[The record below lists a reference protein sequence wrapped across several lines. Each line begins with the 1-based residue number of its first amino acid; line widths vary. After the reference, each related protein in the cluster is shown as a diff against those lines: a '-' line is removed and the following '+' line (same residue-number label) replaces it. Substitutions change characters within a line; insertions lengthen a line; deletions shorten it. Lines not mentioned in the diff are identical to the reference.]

1 MAQSRI
7 LLVGLGNVPLPNT
20 RHNVGM
26 MVLDA
31 IAKSLNLTWSQN
43 RSWKSDMAET
53 NIQVQSKNEFHEYK
67 LTLLKPRKLMNISGS
82 CIAQAVKDLSL
93 PLRNV
98 YVFHDDMQRG
108 LGKVNFNRVRIGIGR
123 PPADIDNR
131 SNDVVAQFVLSKF
144 TQAEIATLEET
155 VYPMW
160 TQNNGLELLCHQGQ
174 LFKLPK
180 VKNKKK
186 KAALSTSDIEDN
198 TIQQAA

>member
-1 MAQSRI
+1 
-7 LLVGLGNVPLPNT
+7 LVGLGNVPLPNT

-82 CIAQAVKDLSL
+82 CIAQAGKWIYLSL
-93 PLRNV
+93 PLNV

-108 LGKVNFNRVRIGIGR
+108 LGKVSLKASGSANGHNGIKSVIDHLRTQDFNR
-123 PPADIDNR
+123 
-131 SNDVVAQFVLSKF
+131 
-144 TQAEIATLEET
+144 
-155 VYPMW
+155 
-160 TQNNGLELLCHQGQ
+160 
-174 LFKLPK
+174 
-180 VKNKKK
+180 
-186 KAALSTSDIEDN
+186 
-198 TIQQAA
+198 